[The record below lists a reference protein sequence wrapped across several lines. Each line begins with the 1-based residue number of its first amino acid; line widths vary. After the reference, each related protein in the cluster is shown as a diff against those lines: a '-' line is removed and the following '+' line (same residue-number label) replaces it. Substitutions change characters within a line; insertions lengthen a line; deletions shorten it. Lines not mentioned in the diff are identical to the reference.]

1 MSKLKWDEVGKRLYE
16 TGVDHGV
23 LYPAV
28 KGTYPE
34 GFAWNG
40 LTAVNESP
48 SGAESTSVYANNAE
62 YVSMTSNEKFGAT
75 VEAYTYP
82 DQWGECDGS
91 AEVAPGVQIGQQTRK
106 RFGLSYRSL
115 IGNDT
120 EETDYGYIL
129 HLVYNGK
136 AAPSERSH
144 QTVNENVEAAQLS
157 WEVSTTAVVINM
169 LDPTTGKPYKPTAHL
184 TINSTK
190 VDAAKLAAFEEIL
203 YGEDGTFTKTSDTT
217 FSSDKKYYELVD
229 GEYVE
234 TTDSA
239 LSSSKEYY
247 EELTPPI
254 KARLPLPDEVIS
266 FFNEAG

>member
-136 AAPSERSH
+136 AACVRS
-144 QTVNENVEAAQLS
+144 
-157 WEVSTTAVVINM
+157 I
-169 LDPTTGKPYKPTAHL
+169 
-184 TINSTK
+184 
-190 VDAAKLAAFEEIL
+190 
-203 YGEDGTFTKTSDTT
+203 
-217 FSSDKKYYELVD
+217 
-229 GEYVE
+229 
-234 TTDSA
+234 
-239 LSSSKEYY
+239 
-247 EELTPPI
+247 
-254 KARLPLPDEVIS
+254 
-266 FFNEAG
+266 EAGYMTQDG